1 MPDTD
6 FRIER
11 FSAGHL
17 PALTALYHAVYNR
30 HAPQGYFEKKYD
42 TAYTG
47 KQFIGYIAYAPDGVA
62 AGYYGVIPCM
72 LLYNGETITAAQSAD
87 TMTHPGY
94 RLKGMFVELSE
105 RSFALCR
112 QEGINLL
119 FGFPNQNS
127 LHGAIHKLGWQ
138 LSHTMN
144 AFHLPVRT
152 LPFGR
157 LGNKPGF
164 SGKIYRLY
172 RALIL
177 AKYRTFL
184 RGIPPSVQENGYGT
198 VYRSGAY
205 LQQRAYSDHFVV
217 RIGGV
222 YVWMKTGAVIMVGDM
237 DAGRHNFN
245 QTIRSLKRL
254 ARWLGATEIRF
265 QVSDGTQLHELL
277 SQQSDPVPAF
287 PVLFQQFAEG
297 IDIKKFRFTFADIDI
312 F

>member
-1 MPDTD
+1 MPDID

-30 HAPQGYFEKKYD
+30 YAPQDYFEKKYD
-42 TAYTG
+42 TVYTG

-72 LLYNGETITAAQSAD
+72 MLYNGELIAAAQSAD

-94 RLKGMFVELSE
+94 RLQGMFVALSE
-105 RSFALCR
+105 RTFALSR
-112 QEGINLL
+112 QEGISLL

-138 LSHTMN
+138 LSHTMH
-144 AFHLPVRT
+144 AFHLPIRT
-152 LPFGR
+152 LPLGR
-157 LGNKPGF
+157 LDSKPGF
-164 SGKIYRLY
+164 AGKMYRLY
-172 RALIL
+172 RTFLL
-177 AKYRTFL
+177 TKYRTSL
-184 RGIPPSVQENGYGT
+184 RGIPSSVQENGYGT
-198 VYRSGAY
+198 VHRSEAY
-205 LQQRAYSDHFVV
+205 LQQRAYSDHFVL
-217 RIGGV
+217 RIGRA
-222 YVWMKTGAVIMVGDM
+222 YVWMKTGTAMIVGDM
-237 DAGRHNFN
+237 ETDNHSFCK
-245 QTIRSLKRL
+245 TIRRLKRL
-254 ARWLGATEIRF
+254 ARWLGTTEMRF